1 MDYLFIG
8 GEERPFRAS
17 WKQLKALA
25 VKKGIKKLTAL
36 GEALGDLTLDEVPFF
51 VHLCLKAGSEKQ
63 GDTFDYTIADVE
75 EWVDDDMSVVMTAF
89 QKVADNLSG
98 QGKPQAV
105 QPPLEAN

>member
-36 GEALGDLTLDEVPFF
+36 GEALGDLTLDEVPF
-51 VHLCLKAGSEKQ
+51 L
-63 GDTFDYTIADVE
+63 YTYV
-75 EWVDDDMSVVMTAF
+75 
-89 QKVADNLSG
+89 
-98 QGKPQAV
+98 
-105 QPPLEAN
+105 